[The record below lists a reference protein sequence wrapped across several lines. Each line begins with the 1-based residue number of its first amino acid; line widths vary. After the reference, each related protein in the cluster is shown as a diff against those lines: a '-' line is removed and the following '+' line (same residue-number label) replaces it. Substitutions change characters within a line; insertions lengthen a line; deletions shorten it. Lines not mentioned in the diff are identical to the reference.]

1 MPSDSTI
8 FIAGSSL
15 PPRHP
20 TPFKIEDRHAFSPS
34 QSCFDKA
41 VSNERMK
48 FGCFPEYRERIDEV
62 LWLTISDGSP
72 KYKRLFVRDHL
83 RNSGFLWPWM
93 LSKSDEFSAAG
104 KCPKAWVNRNLVPGD
119 ISQEDMFEWW
129 IATGSQ
135 MTYVVRE
142 IEQDSNLLKL
152 LPYKTYSAR
161 VLDYDKCEFSDASV
175 KNMQASIPKSIQENK
190 FEDFF
195 PSFPC
200 DGAMIEIDSPKRRLR
215 AT

>member
-1 MPSDSTI
+1 
-8 FIAGSSL
+8 
-15 PPRHP
+15 
-20 TPFKIEDRHAFSPS
+20 
-34 QSCFDKA
+34 
-41 VSNERMK
+41 
-48 FGCFPEYRERIDEV
+48 
-62 LWLTISDGSP
+62 
-72 KYKRLFVRDHL
+72 
-83 RNSGFLWPWM
+83 
-93 LSKSDEFSAAG
+93 
-104 KCPKAWVNRNLVPGD
+104 
-119 ISQEDMFEWW
+119 MFEWW

-142 IEQDSNLLKL
+142 IEQAINLLKL

-161 VLDYDKCEFSDASV
+161 ALDYDKCEFSDASV